1 VFSQVRHHLK
11 VSTWVFGPHGIQ
23 LTKTW
28 LVVVD
33 DVKSMEDHFTQ
44 NLWTWLYFSLTIT
57 LGGY

>member
-1 VFSQVRHHLK
+1 MG
-11 VSTWVFGPHGIQ
+11 FGPHGIQ